1 MLFISLSLLAAVR
14 PAVLPRHSPRA
25 LLAQLDLLLFLLGFR
40 GSNAIALAGSSRL
53 LRNLLFFSVGCLQV
67 IDDPIKKILNVRVRL
82 GGYFL
87 IELCLFFCDLLCN
100 FTCFT
105 KDLIF
110 EVRLIADDVYFD
122 ILFAC
127 FPDKI
132 DPLGNALS
140 RAHICM
146 E

>member
-1 MLFISLSLLAAVR
+1 MR
-14 PAVLPRHSPRA
+14 
-25 LLAQLDLLLFLLGFR
+25 
-40 GSNAIALAGSSRL
+40 
-53 LRNLLFFSVGCLQV
+53 CLQV
-67 IDDPIKKILNVRVRL
+67 IDDPIKKILDVRVSL

-87 IELCLFFCDLLCN
+87 VELCLFFGDLLCN

-122 ILFAC
+122 ILLAC
-127 FPDKI
+127 LPDKI

-140 RAHICM
+140 RGHICM